1 MPRIARLVIPDL
13 PHHVIQRGNRRQNVF
28 FCDEDKI
35 LYLKI
40 LRFQARQEKVKIWAY
55 CLMDNHVHLI
65 AVPATADGLVKAI
78 AETHRKYTW
87 LINVRNN
94 WRGHFWQGRFI
105 SYPMDE
111 AYLYS
116 CVRYIETNPVRAGLV
131 SKAEDYPWSSAPA
144 RVFGHDDPVLSP
156 IPLAREIKDWGAY
169 LRQQEKEEEIEA
181 IRRNQGNGRPLGSEE
196 FIDWLEQLT
205 GRCLRARP
213 RGRPPK

>member
-13 PHHVIQRGNRRQNVF
+13 PHHVIQRGNRRQSVF
-28 FCDEDKI
+28 FCDEDRI

-40 LRFQARQEKVKIWAY
+40 LRFQTGQEKVKIWAY
-55 CLMDNHVHLI
+55 CLMDNHVHFI
-65 AVPATADGLVKAI
+65 AVPATADGLVKAV

-144 RVFGHDDPVLSP
+144 HVFSKKDPVLSP
-156 IPLAREIKDWGAY
+156 IPLAREIKDWGDY
-169 LRQQEKEEEIEA
+169 LRQQERQEEIEA
-181 IRRNQGNGRPLGSEE
+181 IRKNQGNGRPLGSEE
-196 FIDWLEQLT
+196 FIEWLEKLT